1 MKVKAGSL
9 KRSGKLISLQQ
20 DSSRKKKE
28 RTQIIEI
35 RNKKGEVKMD
45 ITEIQ
50 RVMDTTTINYMPIK

>member
-9 KRSGKLISLQQ
+9 KTSGKLISLQQ

-28 RTQIIEI
+28 RTQINEI

>member
-9 KRSGKLISLQQ
+9 KTSGKLISLQQ